1 MKYLVI
7 NPETYRVLIKQ
18 YGGTR
23 YFDTVAGAK
32 RSLNA
37 TRKKINKLRDE
48 HIAQFGNDRF
58 DWCNGYTRDLQRLE
72 NAVVIDQETF
82 EKNEP
87 VAIKKNFMTGETF
100 AEPLNTPHYASP
112 SSETYWSS

>member
-7 NPETYRVLIKQ
+7 NPETYRVVLKEYNSIK
-18 YGGTR
+18 
-23 YFDTVAGAK
+23 YFNTAAGAK
-32 RSLNA
+32 RSLIA
-37 TRKKINKLRDE
+37 KRKRVAKLRDKY
-48 HIAQFGNDRF
+48 IADFPGCDTE
-58 DWCNGYTRDLQRLE
+58 WANGYTRDLQLME

-87 VAIKKNFMTGETF
+87 VPSKKNFMTGETF

>member
-7 NPETYRVLIKQ
+7 NPETYMVVIKQ
-18 YGGTR
+18 YGAPR

-37 TRKKINKLRDE
+37 TRKKINKLRDD
-48 HIAQFGNDRF
+48 HIARFGNDRF

-112 SSETYWSS
+112 SSETYWSM